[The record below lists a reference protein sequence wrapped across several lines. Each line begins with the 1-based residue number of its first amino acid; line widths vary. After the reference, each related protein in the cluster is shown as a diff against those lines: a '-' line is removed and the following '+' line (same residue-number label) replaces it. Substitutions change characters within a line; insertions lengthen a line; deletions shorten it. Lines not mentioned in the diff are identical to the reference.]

1 MSATAHREPYR
12 LPAGILTLVVHGVF
26 FALLFLGFSWQ
37 KLPPAAM
44 QVELWQNLP
53 EENVA
58 PIETVVPPPAPKVE
72 EAVRPSPAPKAEKL
86 KAPDIALPDR
96 KKARPVEKKPEK
108 KLEKKLEKKPLEKP
122 AESKPLETARQKPDA
137 AIAEQ
142 QASREQAAKAA
153 AIDSVVAEYK
163 GKIQKKILHNIVMST
178 KVETDALAI
187 FRVTLLPG
195 GSVLQVK
202 QVKSSGNPAYDSAV
216 ERAILKSD
224 PLPLPPDVTL
234 FNKFRE
240 LELKFRPEE

>member
-1 MSATAHREPYR
+1 MSAIVYREPYR
-12 LPAGILTLVVHGVF
+12 LPAGILTLVVHAVF
-26 FALLFLGFSWQ
+26 FVLLFLGFTWQ
-37 KLPPAAM
+37 TLPPAAM
-44 QVELWQNLP
+44 QVELWQSLP
-53 EENVA
+53 EERVA
-58 PIETVVPPPAPKVE
+58 PVETVVPPPAPKVE
-72 EAVRPSPAPKAEKL
+72 ETVRPSPAPKAEKL

-96 KKARPVEKKPEK
+96 KKEKNKPVEKKPA
-108 KLEKKLEKKPLEKP
+108 KKPVEKP
-122 AESKPLETARQKPDA
+122 AETKSLEIERQKQDA

-153 AIDSVVAEYK
+153 AVDSMVAEYK

-234 FNKFRE
+234 FSKFRE

>member
-1 MSATAHREPYR
+1 MSATAYREPYR
-12 LPAGILTLVVHGVF
+12 LPAGILTLLVHGAF
-26 FALLFLGFSWQ
+26 FALLFLGFTWQ
-37 KLPPAAM
+37 ALPPAAM
-44 QVELWQNLP
+44 QVELWQSLP
-53 EENVA
+53 EERVA

-72 EAVRPSPAPKAEKL
+72 EAVRPLPATKAEPL

-96 KKARPVEKKPEK
+96 KKAKPVEKKPEK
-108 KLEKKLEKKPLEKP
+108 KPAKKQVEKP
-122 AESKPLETARQKPDA
+122 AEAKPLETERPKPDA

-163 GKIQKKILHNIVMST
+163 GKIQKKILHNIVLSA

-202 QVKSSGNPAYDSAV
+202 QVRSSGNPAYDSAV

-224 PLPLPPDVTL
+224 PLPLPPDATL
-234 FNKFRE
+234 FSKFRE

>member
-1 MSATAHREPYR
+1 MSAAAYREPYMF
-12 LPAGILTLVVHGVF
+12 PAGILTLVVHGAF
-26 FALLFLGFSWQ
+26 FALLFLGFTWQ
-37 KLPPAAM
+37 TLPPAVM
-44 QVELWQNLP
+44 QVELWQSLP
-53 EENVA
+53 EDRVA
-58 PIETVVPPPAPKVE
+58 PVETVAPPPAPKVE

-86 KAPDIALPDR
+86 KAPDIALPD
-96 KKARPVEKKPEK
+96 KKKEKTKPVEKKPA
-108 KLEKKLEKKPLEKP
+108 KKPVEKP
-122 AESKPLETARQKPDA
+122 AETKSLEIERQKQDA

-224 PLPLPPDVTL
+224 PLPLPPDVAL
-234 FNKFRE
+234 FSKFRE